1 MTWQNKLIKKK
12 CFDSPVVE
20 QTPVIWKGKLLL
32 VETWQTHWDSIPQS
46 ERQYYVRIRNEQTD
60 EIIHHLMNG
69 FGFASAFVWED
80 TMYVFAAKVAGG
92 SSIEKFDIYV
102 SSSKNLADWTDPK
115 LVIKGDENE
124 QLDNQSVCY
133 DGKRFIMAYET
144 DAYSWFTLKFAE
156 SDDLINWRKVPNAL
170 YGAEKYAA
178 CPAIR
183 YAGGYYYMLYL
194 EYRRPKWWFETCIT
208 RSKDLTTWID
218 APHNRPVIVPDTNIL
233 VHPDCSKHGDRADQ
247 KPEDLNYDVDGPG
260 GATQEPFC
268 PADGR
273 ECNTSDPDLV
283 EWQGKTRVY
292 FTGGCQHWGGL
303 LQYAEFDGPMQE
315 FFKSYYE

>member
-32 VETWQTHWDSIPQS
+32 VETWQTHWEGVPQS
-46 ERQYYVRIRNEQTD
+46 EKQYYVRIRDEQSG
-60 EIIHHLMNG
+60 EIICRLMDG
-69 FGFASAFVWED
+69 FGFSSAFVWKNK
-80 TMYVFAAKVAGG
+80 MYVYATKCTGG
-92 SSIEKFDIYV
+92 ISVDQSIYM
-102 SSSKNLADWTDPK
+102 SSSGNLTEWSEPK
-115 LVIKGDENE
+115 LVIERDDNE

-133 DGKRFIMAYET
+133 DGKRFVMAYET
-144 DAYSWFTLKFAE
+144 SEYSLFTLKFAE

-183 YAGGYYYMLYL
+183 YTGGYYYMLYL
-194 EYRRPKWWFETCIT
+194 EYRRPKWWFETCVT
-208 RSKDLTTWID
+208 RSKDLTTWVD
-218 APHNRPVIVPDTNIL
+218 APHDRPVIVPDVNTP
-233 VHPDCSKHGDRADQ
+233 VHPDCPCPKHSDRADE
-247 KPEDLNYDVDGPG
+247 KSEDVDLLFLPMLQ
-260 GATQEPFC
+260 QEPMC
-268 PADGR
+268 PANGK

-315 FFKSYYE
+315 FFESYYE